1 LYEKL
6 RIPIKNDG
14 QYLTNYSSITDIASK
29 ATPPNRNVT
38 KKMSTTEIINDFVNK
53 VDTEKEY
60 TLKELKDALDEVYKT
75 HAAANKAEKKQK
87 KPTKT
92 TKAAPKEDL
101 VEPKAKRAP
110 SAYNKFVKQRIQQ
123 LKQEQ
128 EGIPP
133 KDLMKMAAAEWKNLT
148 KQEQEEYK

>member
-1 LYEKL
+1 
-6 RIPIKNDG
+6 
-14 QYLTNYSSITDIASK
+14 
-29 ATPPNRNVT
+29 
-38 KKMSTTEIINDFVNK
+38 MSTTEIINDFVNK
-53 VDTEKEY
+53 IDTEKEY

-87 KPTKT
+87 KATKA

-128 EGIPP
+128 DGIAP
-133 KDLMKMAAAEWKNLT
+133 KDLMKMAASEWKNLT
-148 KQEQEEYK
+148 KQQQEEYK

>member
-1 LYEKL
+1 
-6 RIPIKNDG
+6 
-14 QYLTNYSSITDIASK
+14 
-29 ATPPNRNVT
+29 
-38 KKMSTTEIINDFVNK
+38 MSTTEIINDFVNK
-53 VDTEKEY
+53 IDTEKEY

-75 HAAANKAEKKQK
+75 HAATNKAEKKQK
-87 KPTKT
+87 KA

-128 EGIPP
+128 DGIPP
-133 KDLMKMAAAEWKNLT
+133 KDLMKMAASEWKNLT
-148 KQEQEEYK
+148 KQQQEEYK

>member
-1 LYEKL
+1 
-6 RIPIKNDG
+6 
-14 QYLTNYSSITDIASK
+14 
-29 ATPPNRNVT
+29 
-38 KKMSTTEIINDFVNK
+38 MSTTEIINDFVNK

-87 KPTKT
+87 KATKA